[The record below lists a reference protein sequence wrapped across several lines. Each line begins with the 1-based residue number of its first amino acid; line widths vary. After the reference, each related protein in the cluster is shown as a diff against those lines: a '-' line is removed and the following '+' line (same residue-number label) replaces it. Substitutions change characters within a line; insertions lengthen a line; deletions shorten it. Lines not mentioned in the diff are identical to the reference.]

1 MNIANIFLTMT
12 LLISLA
18 TKEPNNS
25 IYYTKKVF
33 TFNVEIRKTTKDI
46 SKKKIYL
53 TTFNELWPY
62 DNQKWM
68 GWEDDLQ
75 NIKRKESGVL
85 ETSTEIF
92 LHPPRKD
99 QYAILEF
106 SPFPIVHFPLSVG
119 KEWDWS
125 LEIGSHWAKMA
136 GIENFDS
143 LYNFNYSYKITN
155 KTTYNFNK
163 SIIDCFVIEANCNSP
178 YGESKLISYFN
189 DQYGFV
195 KLEYLNLD
203 GSCFIF
209 SLIKVQELA
218 EIENASE
225 IYKLILK

>member
-1 MNIANIFLTMT
+1 MNIINIFLT

-18 TKEPNNS
+18 NIEPNKS
-25 IYYTKKVF
+25 IYYSKKVF
-33 TFNVEIRKTTKDI
+33 TFNVEIRQTPNDI
-46 SKKKIYL
+46 SIKKIYL

-62 DNQKWM
+62 DDQKWM

-75 NIKRKESGVL
+75 NIKIKESGVR

-92 LHPPRKD
+92 LHPPRKN

-106 SPFPIVHFPLSVG
+106 SPFPIVHFPLFVG

-125 LEIGSHWAKMA
+125 LAIGAHWAKMA
-136 GIENFDS
+136 GIEYFDS
-143 LYNFNYSYKITN
+143 VYNFNYSYKVTD
-155 KTTYNFNK
+155 KTTYNFNR
-163 SIIDCFVIEANCNSP
+163 SIIDCYVIEANCKSP

-203 GSCFIF
+203 GSCFKF
-209 SLIKVQELA
+209 SLIKVQEVA